1 MMKPESNATITS
13 ACSEKTASTR
23 GEFPGWV
30 MSLVNRQG
38 SRKLDLLQI
47 SVDIN
52 NRIFNR
58 ESKHEKINRIGC
70 PLP

>member
-1 MMKPESNATITS
+1 
-13 ACSEKTASTR
+13 
-23 GEFPGWV
+23 

-52 NRIFNR
+52 NRILKR